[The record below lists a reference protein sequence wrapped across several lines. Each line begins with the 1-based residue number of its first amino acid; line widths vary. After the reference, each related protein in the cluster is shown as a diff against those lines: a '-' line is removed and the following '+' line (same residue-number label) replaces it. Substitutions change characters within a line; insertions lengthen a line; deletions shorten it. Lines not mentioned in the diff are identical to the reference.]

1 MKVVFTMGGITHYL
15 SPLLDNIVR
24 KGVDV
29 VMVIPSVKDNRT
41 IGKGVKLINSEAL
54 YQVRYSEVKQGWHG
68 KTILT
73 DLKMI
78 LDEEKPDIVVLGWP
92 YFLQYFFDRQL
103 RLLIK
108 KNNIKLVIR
117 EIPFQVP
124 PFGHLDYFKE
134 NPVYDENMVLQSRG
148 MSFFI
153 RALCTMYIRKFVYK
167 HADATINYASCAYDI
182 LPSYG
187 VNRDKIFVTY
197 NTSDTESLLRQR
209 EAVLSAPPLL
219 EKKQRILHIGRLVKW
234 KRVDLLIDAYAKIYS
249 DFPNSELT
257 IIGNG
262 PEKENLQSQVERLG
276 LKGRVA
282 FAGAIYDPFTLGQ
295 YMHESSIYVLAG
307 MGGLSINEAM
317 CYSLPVICSVCD
329 GTEKDLVQD
338 GVNGYY
344 FENGNVDSLAKCI
357 EYLLRNPQIMKAFGD
372 VSLKKIQE
380 EINLDTV
387 SSRFVEAFEKTL
399 FSLKK

>member
-1 MKVVFTMGGITHYL
+1 MAW
-15 SPLLDNIVR
+15 R
-24 KGVDV
+24 
-29 VMVIPSVKDNRT
+29 R
-41 IGKGVKLINSEAL
+41 AC
-54 YQVRYSEVKQGWHG
+54 

-73 DLKMI
+73 DLKTI
-78 LDEEKPDIVVLGWP
+78 LNEEKPDIVVLGWP

-108 KNNIKLVIR
+108 ENNIKLIIR

-124 PFGHLDYFKE
+124 PFGQLSYFKE
-134 NPVYDENMVLQSRG
+134 NPVYDENMILQSRG

-187 VNRDKIFVTY
+187 VNKDKIFVTY
-197 NTSDTESLLRQR
+197 NTPNTESLIRLR
-209 EAVLSAPPLL
+209 EKVLSAPPLL

-234 KRVDLLIDAYAKIYS
+234 KRVDLLIDAYAKIC
-249 DFPNSELT
+249 PNYPDSELT

-262 PEKENLQSQVERLG
+262 PEMENLQYQAENLG
-276 LKGRVA
+276 LTGRVV
-282 FAGAIYDPFTLGQ
+282 FVGAIYDPFTLGQ

-329 GTEKDLVQD
+329 GTEKDLIQD

-344 FENGNVDSLAKCI
+344 FESGNADSLAKSI
-357 EYLLRNPQIMKAFGD
+357 EYLLRNPQMMKAFGD

-387 SSRFVEAFEKTL
+387 SSRFVEAFKKTL
-399 FSLKK
+399 FS

>member
-15 SPLLDNIVR
+15 SPLLDNVVR

-29 VMVIPSVKDNRT
+29 VMVIPSVKDNQT
-41 IGKGVKLINSEAL
+41 IGKGVKLVNNEAL
-54 YQVRYSEVKQGWHG
+54 YQVRYSEIKQGWYG

-73 DLKMI
+73 DLKTI
-78 LDEEKPDIVVLGWP
+78 LNEEKPDIVVLGWP

-108 KNNIKLVIR
+108 ENNIKLIIR

-124 PFGHLDYFKE
+124 PFGQLSYFKE
-134 NPVYDENMVLQSRG
+134 NPVYDENMILQSRG

-187 VNRDKIFVTY
+187 VNKDKIFVTY
-197 NTSDTESLLRQR
+197 NTPNTESLIRLR
-209 EAVLSAPPLL
+209 EKVLSAPPLL

-234 KRVDLLIDAYAKIYS
+234 KRVDLLIDAYAKIC
-249 DFPNSELT
+249 PNYPDSELT

-262 PEKENLQSQVERLG
+262 PEMENLQYRAENLG
-276 LKGRVA
+276 LTGRGV
-282 FAGAIYDPFTLGQ
+282 FVGAIYDPFTLGQ

-329 GTEKDLVQD
+329 GTEKDLIQD

-344 FENGNVDSLAKCI
+344 FESGNADSLAKSI
-357 EYLLRNPQIMKAFGD
+357 EHLLRNPQMMKAFGD

-387 SSRFVEAFEKTL
+387 SSRFVEAFKKTL
-399 FSLKK
+399 FS